1 MAGLNYVIS
10 GLDLLEDY
18 PHIKEYIKNFD
29 GAGGFMYTKNTDPHY
44 NAEIEKQMNNI
55 LNAHGMHSGSSWGC
69 MMRGIQAVL
78 NGTYTRE
85 FIEQKI
91 VENQIQYNEYMRQLE
106 MERAKIEFEQREI
119 QREETQMEETQ
130 REMDQYEMEQDERY
144 QDEREQDEREQDE
157 RD

>member
-1 MAGLNYVIS
+1 MAGLHYVIS

-18 PHIKEYIKNFD
+18 PHIKEYIKNFA
-29 GAGGFMYTKNTDPHY
+29 GAGGFMFTDNTDPHY

-55 LNAHGMHSGSSWGC
+55 LNADGMHSGNSWGC

-85 FIEQKI
+85 FIEKKI
-91 VENQIQYNEYMRQLE
+91 VEQQNYYNEYIRQIE
-106 MERAKIEFEQREI
+106 FERAKIEFEQREI
-119 QREETQMEETQ
+119 QREETQ

-144 QDEREQDEREQDE
+144 ERDE